1 VLAGAIARGLG
12 RAGARIVL
20 TDIAPLEVRLQELRQ
35 LGIEVYGYRM
45 DVLDKADIER
55 VAEQVKQEVGAVDV
69 LLNAAAAICPKPL
82 PLPTGVSSTC
92 P

>member
-1 VLAGAIARGLG
+1 LFTGGAGVLAGAIARGLG

-45 DVLDKADIER
+45 DVLPSNSR
-55 VAEQVKQEVGAVDV
+55 
-69 LLNAAAAICPKPL
+69 
-82 PLPTGVSSTC
+82 LPTSASWRR
-92 P
+92 